1 MQQKKTQMMMNFVA
15 LSLSTT
21 HQYYLEDD
29 NEPGWLI
36 IVFCGIYTIWKW
48 QRVKDEHGLS
58 LFS

>member
-1 MQQKKTQMMMNFVA
+1 MNFAA

-36 IVFCGIYTIWKW
+36 IVFCGIYTKWKW
-48 QRVKDEHGLS
+48 QRVKDERHGLS

>member
-1 MQQKKTQMMMNFVA
+1 MTNRNATKKTKMMMNFAA

-36 IVFCGIYTIWKW
+36 IVFCGIYTK
-48 QRVKDEHGLS
+48 
-58 LFS
+58 